1 MTVLYSVI
9 LAGGSGSRLWP
20 LSRETFPKQVF
31 KLNNDF
37 TLFQETFL
45 RLTSLVDDKNIITTT
60 NIKHSSAI
68 SEQLNELQA
77 KYCRKEKYKLL
88 TEPVCKNTAPSIAI
102 AVKYIIQNKIFN
114 EPYQYVL
121 TVPSDHYIPDVNAF
135 SEFISKGLKLA
146 FEGYIVSFSRETDDI
161 NENFGYMTAK
171 KNAKVYEI
179 EKSALKVSEFIEK
192 PSSADDIKKLNARHF
207 INTGIY
213 LFRAD
218 IFISELKKHAPS
230 IHKQLEKLTVK
241 TALPSVELSEYE
253 KFDNISI
260 DYALIEKTKKLVTIP
275 FSEEWKDIGSWD
287 SVYDISPK
295 DENGNV
301 YIGKTIDCGSEN
313 SLIYSTSKPVVT
325 LGLKDTIVVE
335 TEDAVLISD
344 KNDTSGIKNIYKKLN
359 ENNSKQ
365 KEIHKTVHRP
375 WGYYTVLEE
384 GTGFL
389 TKCIVVNP
397 KAKLSLQLHHH
408 RSEHWIILEGEATV
422 VKDNKTYTLQA
433 GTSID
438 IGVEEVHSLQNL
450 TSEQIKVLEVQQ
462 GDILDENDIE
472 RIKDIYGRV

>member
-68 SEQLNELQA
+68 SEQLGVLQE

-88 TEPVCKNTAPSIAI
+88 TEPVGKNTAPSIAI

-121 TVPSDHYIPDVNAF
+121 TVPSDHYIPDTNAF

-146 FEGYIVSFSRETDDI
+146 QEGYIVSFSQETDET

-171 KNAKVYEI
+171 KNAKVSEI

-192 PSSADDIKKLNARHF
+192 PSSSENIKKLSTRHF
-207 INTGIY
+207 INSGIY

-218 IFISELKKHAPS
+218 VFMSELKKHAPA

-241 TALPSVELSEYE
+241 TTLPSVELSEYE
-253 KFDNISI
+253 KFNDVSI
-260 DYALIEKTKKLVTIP
+260 DYALMEKTKKLVTIP
-275 FSEEWKDIGSWD
+275 FSAEWKDIGSWD
-287 SVYDISPK
+287 SLYELSQK

-301 YIGKTIDCGSEN
+301 YIGKVIDCGSGN

-344 KNDTSGIKNIYKKLN
+344 KNDSKSIKNIYKKLN
-359 ENNSKQ
+359 ENNTKQ

-384 GTGFL
+384 GEGFL

-397 KAKLSLQLHHH
+397 NAKLSIQLHHH

-422 VKDNKTYTLQA
+422 IKGSETYKLRA
-433 GTSID
+433 GNCID
-438 IGVEEVHSLQNL
+438 IAIEEIHSLQNL

-472 RIKDIYGRV
+472 RIEDIYGRV